1 MTTLEIRR
9 EIQSTLLIFDLLRG
23 NIDVDELSNRLK
35 INDNPYSTRT
45 RNYLVEERGRTDFD
59 YNDLIKRAIRNFNKH
74 YEHYEAEIGK
84 LTFKKRI
91 EQKAKVLF
99 TM

>member
-1 MTTLEIRR
+1 MTIP
-9 EIQSTLLIFDLLRG
+9 ILLGQETIWSRS
-23 NIDVDELSNRLK
+23 V
-35 INDNPYSTRT
+35 
-45 RNYLVEERGRTDFD
+45 VDFD
-59 YNDLIKRAIRNFNKH
+59 YNDLIKRGIRNFNKH